1 MPQAAARYYA
11 HTDAGHGHLLEAS
24 SFEDAAISFAEAHA
38 PLAEDDAVR
47 VIVQA
52 EDGGP
57 EHCFVIHLDNGSV
70 EACA

>member
-1 MPQAAARYYA
+1 MPQAARYVA
-11 HTDAGHGHLLEAS
+11 HTESGHCHILEAR
-24 SFEDAAISFAEAHA
+24 SFEDAALTFAEVHS
-38 PLAEDDAVR
+38 PWAEDDALR

-57 EHCFVIHLDNGSV
+57 EHCFLIHLAAEAV

>member
-1 MPQAAARYYA
+1 MPEVARYVA
-11 HTDAGHGHLLEAS
+11 HTESGHCHILEAR
-24 SFEDAAISFAEAHA
+24 SFEDAALTFAEAHS
-38 PLAEDDAVR
+38 PWAEDDALR

-57 EHCFVIHLDNGSV
+57 EHCFLIHLDTEAV